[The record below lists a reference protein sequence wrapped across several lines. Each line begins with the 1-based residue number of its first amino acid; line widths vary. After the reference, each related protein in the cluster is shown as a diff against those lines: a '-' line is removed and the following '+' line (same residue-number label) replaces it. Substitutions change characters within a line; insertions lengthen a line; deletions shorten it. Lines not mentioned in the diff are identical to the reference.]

1 MKIQFVK
8 RRYLWE
14 YPWMFLQGLGN
25 IVDGLVMVI
34 SLGFFVSSFA
44 ITICKW
50 RTLFFFKAEKER
62 LLKMKLKN

>member
-1 MKIQFVK
+1 
-8 RRYLWE
+8 
-14 YPWMFLQGLGN
+14 MFLQGLGN